1 MLFTLELQGTE
12 ALREAAKLLYGEKDP
27 AQLFVSG
34 LMMETEKRGSEILL
48 RVYLPFA
55 EKEEIEMET
64 SGGELVIT
72 VRNEK
77 RRFTLPDMLKGKEAA
92 GARLQ
97 EGWLEVRFG

>member
-1 MLFTLELQGTE
+1 
-12 ALREAAKLLYGEKDP
+12 
-27 AQLFVSG
+27 
-34 LMMETEKRGSEILL
+34 METEKRGSEILL

-64 SGGELVIT
+64 SDGELMIT
-72 VRNEK
+72 VKNEK

-97 EGWLEVRFG
+97 EGWLEARFG